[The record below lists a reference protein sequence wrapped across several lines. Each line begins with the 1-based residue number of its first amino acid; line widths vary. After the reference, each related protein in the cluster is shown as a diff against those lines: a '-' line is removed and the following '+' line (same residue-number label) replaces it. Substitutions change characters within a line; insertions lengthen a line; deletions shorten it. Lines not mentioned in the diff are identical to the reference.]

1 MSKKQKTT
9 LIICSILAAIVYVLA
24 RSFSFSHIQSH
35 GTKITAFPDLLRVT
49 GFSMILGVLFII
61 MSRCVPKS
69 TQKTAHFIL
78 AFIGWTNL
86 IGSIVAIVLSPII
99 L

>member
-9 LIICSILAAIVYVLA
+9 LIICSILAAIDYVLA
-24 RSFSFSHIQSH
+24 KSVSFSHIQSH
-35 GTKITAFPDLLRVT
+35 GTKITDFPELLRVT
-49 GFSMILGVLFII
+49 GFSLILGVLFII

-69 TQKTAHFIL
+69 THKTAHFIL

-86 IGSIVAIVLSPII
+86 IGSIIALVLSPF
-99 L
+99 LL

>member
-24 RSFSFSHIQSH
+24 KSFSFSHIQSH
-35 GTKITAFPDLLRVT
+35 GTKITTFPELLRVT
-49 GFSMILGVLFII
+49 GFSLILGVLFII

-86 IGSIVAIVLSPII
+86 IGSIVAIVLSP
-99 L
+99 LLL